1 MTSFTVQLLSAPV
14 ITTMGVMGR
23 WEPGAAERLKDAAL
37 HLFAAHGYDA
47 TTVGDVAERA
57 GVTERT
63 FFRHFADKREVLFE
77 GEREFHASFLDGIA
91 AAPADASTIELMTA
105 ALEAGGSAL
114 QVTTRR
120 DRSRIRKQVISVNEP
135 LRERERLKLA
145 KLAEVISEALG
156 HRGVDRSQARLAGE
170 AVVTVFTTAYETWIS
185 SEEDRDLVELQQE
198 ALGALRAL
206 LSGGTPLR

>member
-1 MTSFTVQLLSAPV
+1 
-14 ITTMGVMGR
+14 
-23 WEPGAAERLKDAAL
+23 
-37 HLFAAHGYDA
+37 
-47 TTVGDVAERA
+47 
-57 GVTERT
+57 
-63 FFRHFADKREVLFE
+63 
-77 GEREFHASFLDGIA
+77 
-91 AAPADASTIELMTA
+91 MTA